1 MSTPSSPDELRAE
14 IAQTRADLGET
25 AAALAAKA
33 DVKQRVKD
41 SATET
46 KQKAAAKVDETK
58 QKAAAK
64 VDEVT
69 QKAAA
74 KVDEVTQKAS
84 AKVDEVSQ
92 KASAKVDEVSQT
104 VAAKAGSAA
113 VKAGE
118 LRERVA
124 DEAVATRR
132 DLQQGDVAAV
142 ARRPLPL
149 TAVATIA
156 AAVGVVVLVIR
167 RARR

>member
-14 IAQTRADLGET
+14 IAKTRADLGET

-46 KQKAAAKVDETK
+46 KQKAAAKVDE
-58 QKAAAK
+58 
-64 VDEVT
+64 VT
-69 QKAAA
+69 H
-74 KVDEVTQKAS
+74 
-84 AKVDEVSQ
+84 

-124 DEAVATRR
+124 DEAVATKR

-149 TAVATIA
+149 TAVATAA
-156 AAVGVVVLVIR
+156 AAVAVVVLVIR

>member
-1 MSTPSSPDELRAE
+1 MTTPSSPEELRAE

-41 SATET
+41 SA
-46 KQKAAAKVDETK
+46 AETK

-74 KVDEVTQKAS
+74 KVDEV
-84 AKVDEVSQ
+84 SQ
-92 KASAKVDEVSQT
+92 S

-124 DEAVATRR
+124 DEAVATKR
-132 DLQQGDVAAV
+132 DIQQGDVAAV

-156 AAVGVVVLVIR
+156 AAVGVVVLIIR

>member
-14 IAQTRADLGET
+14 IAKTRADLGET

-74 KVDEVTQKAS
+74 KVDEVT
-84 AKVDEVSQ
+84 Q

>member
-1 MSTPSSPDELRAE
+1 MTTPSSPDELRAE

-41 SATET
+41 SAAETKQKAAAKVDET

-69 QKAAA
+69 HKAA
-74 KVDEVTQKAS
+74 
-84 AKVDEVSQ
+84 
-92 KASAKVDEVSQT
+92 AKVDEVSQT

-156 AAVGVVVLVIR
+156 AAIGVVVLVIR